1 MPFGKD
7 YEKMVLIE
15 IKHCIDRAEYKVV
28 FIALMILNIASYILC
43 VKNDIGKV
51 INLFVQQMKISY
63 YRALKRH
70 IFHI

>member
-1 MPFGKD
+1 MR
-7 YEKMVLIE
+7 LIVVDD
-15 IKHCIDRAEYKVV
+15 DRLVV
-28 FIALMILNIASYILC
+28 DSLKIT
-43 VKNDIGKV
+43 

>member
-1 MPFGKD
+1 MGINLFVGLCPLGKD

-43 VKNDIGKV
+43 VKMI
-51 INLFVQQMKISY
+51 
-63 YRALKRH
+63 
-70 IFHI
+70 